1 MKNYIEKDRVYDFFV
16 GLNDEFDQVRVQ
28 ILSKE
33 FPTSNETIFIILVE
47 ESRRSIMLEPQNME
61 GSTMVANKGS
71 DQKASTADNKKTN
84 RSRSSNR
91 DNKDNLW
98 CTYC

>member
-1 MKNYIEKDRVYDFFV
+1 
-16 GLNDEFDQVRVQ
+16 
-28 ILSKE
+28 
-33 FPTSNETIFIILVE
+33 
-47 ESRRSIMLEPQNME
+47 MLEPQNME